1 MASTQK
7 EVEASRTRVGSQ
19 VLDPEDPKITRVG
32 EELFVRSKH
41 HVMRIGPTSVEG
53 HPGMLGHRVERT
65 GKKPKKEPL
74 PMPCA

>member
-1 MASTQK
+1 VK
-7 EVEASRTRVGSQ
+7 
-19 VLDPEDPKITRVG
+19 
-32 EELFVRSKH
+32 ELFVRSKH

-74 PMPCA
+74 PMPYAWAAEQGIERRKKSL